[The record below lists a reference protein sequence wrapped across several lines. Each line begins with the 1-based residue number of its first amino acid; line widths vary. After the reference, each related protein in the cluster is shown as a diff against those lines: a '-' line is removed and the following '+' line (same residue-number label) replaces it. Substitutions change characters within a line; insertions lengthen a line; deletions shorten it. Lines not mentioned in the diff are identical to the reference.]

1 MDLVDR
7 DMFERRMARRVG
19 HVNQSALEKLM
30 ELLGDPPDF
39 GNVPMEFWT
48 TTGIGLRGAVVP
60 VLEEIFLMQAEA
72 LIEQVGFGID
82 WTLVNQA
89 AVDWAKTHAGEL
101 VDGVTETARN
111 FIGDAVADYFEDGLT
126 IGDLRER
133 LERVYGPKK
142 AEEIAQTEVTRAAV
156 EGEIEMVEEIRKSG
170 IEMTPIWQT
179 NNDDLVCPICGPMN
193 GRMGQYVGSVPM
205 WEHPDLGEIGAP
217 PAHPRC
223 RCWVNHEVTK

>member
-1 MDLVDR
+1 M
-7 DMFERRMARRVG
+7 
-19 HVNQSALEKLM
+19 
-30 ELLGDPPDF
+30 
-39 GNVPMEFWT
+39 
-48 TTGIGLRGAVVP
+48 
-60 VLEEIFLMQAEA
+60 IFYQASGR
-72 LIEQVGFGID
+72 QVGFGID

-89 AVDWAKTHAGEL
+89 AVDWARGHAGEL
-101 VDGVTETARN
+101 VNGITETARN
-111 FIGDAVADYFEDGLT
+111 YVGEAIGDYFENGLT

-156 EGEIEMVEEIRKSG
+156 EGEVEMVDEIRKAG

-193 GRMGQYVGSVPM
+193 GKKGRYEGSVPR

-217 PAHPRC
+217 PAQPLARPRQASAARYPKRRERGHPRPESRPC
-223 RCWVNHEVTK
+223 SGHVLRQP